1 MSSYSSPSPCPS
13 TSGTKQHIRRI
24 CLSPYLISFLSFSL
38 VGFCSSEALVSSA
51 TSSFVPRSLWAIRGG
66 SEGTAAKPSLTCV
79 LQMGVGDEE
88 MINGSSTSITQT
100 ESKIKGVVTDTIAFV
115 AKRKNGAVKL
125 NGKPRNGKSTPLMK
139 PSLGD
144 NIMDI
149 PIPAKFIAE
158 TNLPTDVGQFRLR
171 AYRTEQVSNIFCGN
185 EPCVIYSAD
194 RPPFGNIGEFNEGVP
209 VRIHDQCMTSEVFRS
224 KRWVHA
230 WVIFLLRCRGAYIFH
245 ILFGKMRLQRAAQN
259 GHGIR

>member
-1 MSSYSSPSPCPS
+1 MISFSSPSADPS
-13 TSGTKQHIRRI
+13 TSGAKQHIRRI

-100 ESKIKGVVTDTIAFV
+100 ESKIKGVVTDTVAFV

-125 NGKPRNGKSTPLMK
+125 NGKPRNGKSTPMMK

-230 WVIFLLRCRGAYIFH
+230 WVILLLRCRGAYIFH